1 MPAPTP
7 PQSRSRLPALL
18 LVLALLALL
27 LTSWAAWGTP
37 GGNADRGPAAHP
49 APADM
54 PMGHMQPRDTDR
66 DTGDGHEAASHD
78 PIAGAPEVEVSATE
92 MAFTPDTLT
101 VDAGEPVNLTVT
113 NDGAMFHDFDLE
125 AAEVH
130 LNIDAGEQARTALV
144 IDEPGLYEATCTVPG
159 HASAGMVLTI
169 EVT

>member
-1 MPAPTP
+1 MSAPTP
-7 PQSRSRLPALL
+7 PQSRSRLPALVI
-18 LVLALLALL
+18 VLALLALL
-27 LTSWAAWGTP
+27 LTSWAAWGAP
-37 GGNADRGPAAHP
+37 GGSADRGPAAHP

-54 PMGHMQPRDTDR
+54 AMGHMQPRDT
-66 DTGDGHEAASHD
+66 GDGHAEQAHD

-101 VDAGEPVNLTVT
+101 VEAGEPVNLTVT

-130 LNIDAGEQARTALV
+130 LNFDAGEQARTALV
-144 IDEPGLYEATCTVPG
+144 IDEPGLYEAVCTVPG